1 MDFDLP
7 PDDDPRRLEVRA
19 WLAANPEPTGRELHD
34 AGYVVPHW
42 PAPYGID
49 ADPMHQVIID
59 EELRRAGVRRPA
71 NPIGIGWAAPTIA
84 MAGTVEMKARYLDPI
99 FTGEEFWCQ
108 MFSELEAGSDRP
120 TWPPG
125 RSVTA
130 TSTW

>member
-84 MAGTVEMKARYLDPI
+84 MAGTVEMKAR
-99 FTGEEFWCQ
+99 
-108 MFSELEAGSDRP
+108 
-120 TWPPG
+120 
-125 RSVTA
+125 
-130 TSTW
+130 